1 MVDFPTAAR
10 RARHLFPASCLAAA
24 FVAAV
29 VVPLGAGAQ
38 PAAVSTGTV
47 KYDIDDVIVH
57 PVHSL
62 HGMVSSESSL
72 ASDVGVE
79 VLRKGGN
86 AVDAAVAT
94 GFALAVTMPNS
105 GNIGG
110 GGFMILHD
118 GKTGKDTAIDFR
130 EMAPAA
136 ASRNMY
142 LDANGNVIQNKSL
155 FTQAAI
161 GVPGTVAGLTYA
173 LEHYGTMKRA
183 DLVAP
188 AVRLANNGFPVGE
201 TLAGL
206 FVAEHDHLM
215 AWEGTRKVFARDGK
229 LPVTGD
235 LLRNPDLGKS
245 LALIGRDGAKA
256 FYDGPIGAAIVAEAK
271 AHDGLITAADLK
283 NYKVVERVPVRGNY
297 RGYDIVSMPPPSS
310 GGVHVVQIL
319 NILSNFPLKDWGPN
333 SAKTIHVMAEAEKRA
348 YADRSEYLGDPD
360 FVKVPVKGLM
370 SPAYAKELAGQI
382 DLGHATPSA
391 QIKPGKPQPY
401 ESDQTT
407 HFVVA
412 DSHGSV
418 VSVTYTLNTNF
429 GSGIVAS
436 GTGIVLNNQ
445 MDDFSAKPGVPNAYG
460 LVGGD
465 ANAVE
470 PKKRPLSSMSPTIVL
485 KDGKPW
491 LVTGSPG
498 GARII
503 TTTLQVLVN
512 SIDFG
517 MNPAEAGS
525 AVRTHHQWLP
535 DELRV
540 ERGLSPDTVAIL
552 RGYGHKVVERPAMG
566 DTQTIQILPGGF
578 YGYSDQ
584 RDPNGAARGY

>member
-1 MVDFPTAAR
+1 MATLLS
-10 RARHLFPASCLAAA
+10 ARHPVGRALSAACLALALAAA
-24 FVAAV
+24 ATA
-29 VVPLGAGAQ
+29 PLTAGAQ
-38 PAAVSTGTV
+38 ATGAV
-47 KYDIDDVIVH
+47 KYDIDDVTIH
-57 PVHSL
+57 PVHAL
-62 HGMVSSESSL
+62 HGMVSSESAL

-86 AVDAAVAT
+86 AVDAAVAV

-110 GGFMILHD
+110 GGFMVLHD

-136 ASRNMY
+136 ATRNMY
-142 LDANGNVIQNKSL
+142 LDANGNVVPDKSL
-155 FTQAAI
+155 FTQAAV

-173 LEHYGTMKRA
+173 LEHYGTFKRA

-188 AVRLANNGFPVGE
+188 AVKLATDGFPVGE

-206 FVAEHDHLM
+206 FVAEHDHLG
-215 AWEGTRKVFARDGK
+215 AWDGTRKVFFHGGK
-229 LPVTGD
+229 WPVTGD
-235 LLRNPDLGKS
+235 ILRNPDLGRS

-256 FYDGPIGAAIVAEAK
+256 FYDGPIGAAIVAEAA
-271 AHDGLITAADLK
+271 AHGGLITTADLK
-283 NYKVVERVPVRGNY
+283 NYKVVERTPVRGNY
-297 RGYDIVSMPPPSS
+297 RGYEIVSMPPPSS

-319 NILSNFPLKDWGPN
+319 NILSNFPLHDWGPN
-333 SAKTIHVMAEAEKRA
+333 SARTIHVMAEAEKRA

-360 FVKVPVKGLM
+360 FVKVPVKGLT
-370 SPAYAKELAGQI
+370 SPAYAKELADQI
-382 DLGHATPSA
+382 DPAHATPSA
-391 QIKPGKPQPY
+391 QIKPGRPQPY

-407 HFVVA
+407 HYVVA
-412 DSHGSV
+412 DRNGSV

-436 GTGIVLNNQ
+436 GTGILLNNQ

-460 LVGGD
+460 LIGGD
-465 ANAVE
+465 ANAVG
-470 PKKRPLSSMSPTIVL
+470 PMKRPLSSMSPTIVL

-491 LVTGSPG
+491 LITGSPG

-517 MNPAEAGS
+517 MNPAEAGA

-535 DELRV
+535 DELRI
-540 ERGLSPDTVAIL
+540 ERGLSPDTVALL
-552 RGYGHKVVERPAMG
+552 RGMGHKVVERQAMG
-566 DTQTIQILPGGF
+566 DTQTIQILPTGF
-578 YGYSDQ
+578 YGYADQ
-584 RDPNGAARGY
+584 RDPNGAARGF

>member
-1 MVDFPTAAR
+1 MVDALSPR
-10 RARHLFPASCLAAA
+10 RPRALFALACLAAA
-24 FVAAV
+24 IAA
-29 VVPLGAGAQ
+29 AACSAQ
-38 PAAVSTGTV
+38 AQAPAAEPAGTGTV
-47 KYDIDDVIVH
+47 KYDLDDVTIH
-57 PVHSL
+57 PVHAL
-62 HGMVSSESSL
+62 HGMVSSESAL
-72 ASDVGVE
+72 ASDVGVA
-79 VLRKGGN
+79 VLRRGGN

-118 GKTGKDTAIDFR
+118 GRTGKDTAIDFR
-130 EMAPAA
+130 EMAPAGA
-136 ASRNMY
+136 TRNMY
-142 LDANGNVIQNKSL
+142 LDASGNVVQNKSL

-188 AVRLANNGFPVGE
+188 AVKLANDGFPVGE

-206 FVAEHDHLM
+206 FAAEHDHLG
-215 AWEGTRKVFARDGK
+215 AWDGTRKVFFYDGK
-229 LPVTGD
+229 VPVAGD
-235 LLRNPDLGKS
+235 ILRNPDLGKS

-256 FYDGPIGAAIVAEAK
+256 FYEGSIARAIVAEAK

-283 NYKVVERVPVRGNY
+283 NYKVVERAPVRGSY

-319 NILSNFPLKDWGPN
+319 NILSNFPLRDWGPN
-333 SAKTIHVMAEAEKRA
+333 SARTIHVMAEAEKRA

-360 FVKVPVKGLM
+360 FVKVPVKGLT
-370 SPAYAKELAGQI
+370 SPAYAKELAAQI
-382 DLGHATPSA
+382 DLTHATPSV
-391 QIKPGKPQPY
+391 QIKPGRPQPY

-412 DSHGSV
+412 DGSGSV

-436 GTGIVLNNQ
+436 GTGILLNNE

-465 ANAVE
+465 ANAVG
-470 PKKRPLSSMSPTIVL
+470 PAKRPLSSMSPTIVL

-525 AVRTHHQWLP
+525 AIRTHHQWLP
-535 DELRV
+535 DELRI
-540 ERGLSPDTVAIL
+540 ERGLSPDTVALL
-552 RGYGHKVVERPAMG
+552 RGYGHKVVERQAMG
-566 DTQTIQILPGGF
+566 DTQTIQILPTGF
-578 YGYSDQ
+578 YGYADQ
-584 RDPNGAARGY
+584 RDPNGAARGF

>member
-1 MVDFPTAAR
+1 MVSPLSRTSFRLALPVSCLVAA
-10 RARHLFPASCLAAA
+10 LAAA
-24 FVAAV
+24 VAA
-29 VVPLGAGAQ
+29 PLTAGAQ
-38 PAAVSTGTV
+38 PAAVSAGTV
-47 KYDIDDVIVH
+47 KYDLDDVIIH
-57 PVHSL
+57 PVHAM
-62 HGMVSSESSL
+62 HGMVSSESAL

-86 AVDAAVAT
+86 AVDAAVAV

-136 ASRNMY
+136 ATRDMY
-142 LDANGNVIQNKSL
+142 LDDKGNVVPGRSL

-183 DLVAP
+183 ELVAP
-188 AVRLANNGFPVGE
+188 AVRLARNGFPVGE
-201 TLAGL
+201 TLAGM
-206 FVAEHDHLM
+206 FVAEREHLG
-215 AWEGTRKVFARDGK
+215 AWDGTRKVFFRDGK

-235 LLRNPDLGKS
+235 LLRNPDLAKS
-245 LALIGRDGAKA
+245 LELIGRDGAKA
-256 FYDGPIGAAIVAEAK
+256 FYDGPIGAAIAAEAK
-271 AHDGLITAADLK
+271 AHGGLITTADLQR
-283 NYKVVERVPVRGNY
+283 YKVVERVPVRGNY
-297 RGYDIVSMPPPSS
+297 RGYEIVSMPPPSS

-319 NILSNFPLKDWGPN
+319 NILSNFPLHDWGHN
-333 SAKTIHVMAEAEKRA
+333 SAKSIHVMAEAEKRA

-360 FVKVPVKGLM
+360 FVKVPVKGLT
-370 SPAYAKELAGQI
+370 SPDYAKELAGLI
-382 DLGHATPSA
+382 DMAHATPSS
-391 QIKPGKPQPY
+391 QIKPGRPQPY
-401 ESDQTT
+401 ESNQTT
-407 HFVVA
+407 QFVVA
-412 DSHGSV
+412 DDHGSV

-436 GTGIVLNNQ
+436 GTGILLNNE

-465 ANAVE
+465 ANAVG
-470 PKKRPLSSMSPTIVL
+470 PLKRPLSSMSPTIVL

-491 LVTGSPG
+491 LATGSPG

-512 SIDFG
+512 MIDFG

-525 AVRTHHQWLP
+525 AVRFHDQWLP
-535 DELRV
+535 DELRI
-540 ERGLSPDTVAIL
+540 ERGLSPDTVALL
-552 RGYGHKVVERPAMG
+552 RGMGHNVVERQAMG
-566 DTQTIQILPGGF
+566 VTQTIQITPTGF
-578 YGYSDQ
+578 YGYADQ
-584 RDPNGAARGY
+584 RDPNGAARGF

>member
-10 RARHLFPASCLAAA
+10 RARHAFPASCLAAA
-24 FVAAV
+24 LVAAAV
-29 VVPLGAGAQ
+29 APLGAGAQ
-38 PAAVSTGTV
+38 PAALSTGTV
-47 KYDIDDVIVH
+47 KYDIDDVILH

-105 GNIGG
+105 G
-110 GGFMILHD
+110 
-118 GKTGKDTAIDFR
+118 KDTAIDFR

-142 LDANGNVIQNKSL
+142 LDANGNVVQNKSL

-201 TLAGL
+201 TLASL

-215 AWEGTRKVFARDGK
+215 AWDGTRKVFAPDGK

-235 LLRNPDLGKS
+235 LLRNPDLGRS

-256 FYDGPIGAAIVAEAK
+256 FYDGPIGAAIVAEAR

-283 NYKVVERVPVRGNY
+283 NYRVVERTPVRGSY

-360 FVKVPVKGLM
+360 FVNVPVRGLM
-370 SPAYAKELAGQI
+370 SPAYAKELASQI
-382 DLGHATPSA
+382 DLAHATPSA
-391 QIKPGKPQPY
+391 QIKPGRPQPY

-436 GTGIVLNNQ
+436 GTGIVLNNE

-535 DELRV
+535 DELRI

-552 RGYGHKVVERPAMG
+552 RGYGHKVVERPSMG
-566 DTQTIQILPGGF
+566 DTQTIQILPTGF

>member
-10 RARHLFPASCLAAA
+10 RARRLFPASCLAAA
-24 FVAAV
+24 LLAATAF
-29 VVPLGAGAQ
+29 PLGAGAQ

-47 KYDIDDVIVH
+47 KYDLDDVIIH

-62 HGMVSSESSL
+62 HGMVSSESAL

-130 EMAPAA
+130 EMAPAG

-142 LDANGNVIQNKSL
+142 LDANGNVIQDKSL

-188 AVRLANNGFPVGE
+188 AVKLANNGFPVGE

-206 FVAEHDHLM
+206 FVAEHDHLVK
-215 AWEGTRKVFARDGK
+215 WDGTRKVFEHNGK
-229 LPVTGD
+229 LPVTGE

-256 FYDGPIGAAIVAEAK
+256 FYDGPIGAAIVKEAQ
-271 AHDGLITAADLK
+271 AHDGLITAEDLK
-283 NYKVVERVPVRGNY
+283 NYKVVERTPVRGNY
-297 RGYDIVSMPPPSS
+297 RGYEIVSMPPPSS

-333 SAKTIHVMAEAEKRA
+333 SAKTIHAMAEAEKRA

-360 FVKVPVKGLM
+360 FVKVPVKGLT
-370 SPAYAKELAGQI
+370 SPAYAKELANQI
-382 DLGHATPSA
+382 DMEHATPSA

-436 GTGIVLNNQ
+436 GTGILLNNE

-465 ANAVE
+465 ANAVQ

-512 SIDFG
+512 TIDFG

-525 AVRTHHQWLP
+525 AVRVHHQWLP

-552 RGYGHKVVERPAMG
+552 RSMGHKVVERQSMG
-566 DTQTIQILPGGF
+566 DTQTIQILPTGF
-578 YGYSDQ
+578 YGYADQ